1 MKALFVLYLLVTIA
15 ISFTFDVWTGT
26 AFALAPLGAEV
37 GRVVMRV
44 AAERGDYAIGLLF
57 GSVLGAA
64 SWVFLEWMALRV
76 DIYNVQFDAGWWAL
90 VGLAVGFIAPPP
102 EVAGA

>member
-1 MKALFVLYLLVTIA
+1 MKSLFIAYLIVTVA

-37 GRVVMRV
+37 GGVVMRV

-57 GSVLGAA
+57 GSVLGAV
-64 SWVFLEWMALRV
+64 SWIFLEWMDLTVAV
-76 DIYNVQFDAGWWAL
+76 FSVKFDAGWWAL
-90 VGLAVGFIAPPP
+90 LGLAVGFIAPPP
-102 EVAGA
+102 EFAGA

>member
-1 MKALFVLYLLVTIA
+1 MKPLFIVYLIVTIA

-37 GRVVMRV
+37 GGVVMRV

-64 SWVFLEWMALRV
+64 SWVFLEWMSLTV
-76 DIYNVQFDAGWWAL
+76 DVFNVQFDAGWWAL
-90 VGLAVGFIAPPP
+90 AGLAVGFVAPPA
-102 EVAGA
+102 EFAGA

>member
-1 MKALFVLYLLVTIA
+1 MKPLFIVYLIVTIA

-37 GRVVMRV
+37 GGVVMRV
-44 AAERGDYAIGLLF
+44 AAERGDHAIGLLF

-64 SWVFLEWMALRV
+64 SWVFLEWMNLTV
-76 DIYNVQFDAGWWAL
+76 DVFNVEFDAGWWAL
-90 VGLAVGFIAPPP
+90 AGLAVGFVAPPS
-102 EVAGA
+102 EIVGG